1 MHFDA
6 EVITIGCNFLG
17 FFSLSASDFPS
28 FAQHSCA
35 YKYFHHLPRNI
46 SSICLKHSHYLPI
59 NVFSFLSMNI
69 SSDLQLSATPTVSS
83 FRVSIDI
90 FMTIRISYKMTQ
102 MKKHVFPNIWKDM
115 HLNGSSSFQ
124 NYTAGCIC
132 ENLILR
138 HAFEMPHKVE
148 LLLYRLYL
156 ELKFSIWLIFRA
168 RYGWVGRQP
177 PSLRLEV
184 SNNIILKTKPTN
196 EEGDCRIWY
205 LFQVGS
211 KDGEG
216 WVPPPLP
223 PHWGGQLFQKP
234 HQKVFHA
241 FEICWNFL
249 RYLNSDVNHFRT
261 CYVCFNCK
269 NFEHSQAKEC
279 AEGEDFCLVRFFC
292 NLFKFFNEYISDRDD
307 GLSVFANIFNFD
319 KKKLLSSWSS
329 TQR

>member
-1 MHFDA
+1 MKQIYQKVHFDA

-132 ENLILR
+132 ENLILS
-138 HAFEMPHKVE
+138 HTLGMPP
-148 LLLYRLYL
+148 
-156 ELKFSIWLIFRA
+156 
-168 RYGWVGRQP
+168 Q
-177 PSLRLEV
+177 SLNV
-184 SNNIILKTKPTN
+184 KAKKTSAPDDFTSCICN
-196 EEGDCRIWY
+196 GN
-205 LFQVGS
+205 FQSG
-211 KDGEG
+211 
-216 WVPPPLP
+216 
-223 PHWGGQLFQKP
+223 
-234 HQKVFHA
+234 
-241 FEICWNFL
+241 
-249 RYLNSDVNHFRT
+249 
-261 CYVCFNCK
+261 
-269 NFEHSQAKEC
+269 
-279 AEGEDFCLVRFFC
+279 
-292 NLFKFFNEYISDRDD
+292 
-307 GLSVFANIFNFD
+307 
-319 KKKLLSSWSS
+319 
-329 TQR
+329 